1 MKLNILQKRKK
12 KKVLLI
18 ILDGWGIAPEDEKE
32 TSAIVQ
38 ANTPFMDKIWQEQPH
53 TQLQTH
59 GIAVGLPEGQMGNS
73 EVGHI
78 NIGAGRVVY
87 QNLVKIDLAIK
98 DAILNKNIVLKDAF
112 DYAKKERKKV
122 HIMGLIS
129 NGGIH
134 SHIEHLK
141 ALCSIAAEQD
151 VPEVYIHAFTDGRD
165 ADPKSGIGFLENL
178 QDHFQK
184 TTGKLASIIGRY
196 YAMDRGKNWDRT
208 ATAYRAL
215 VNGES
220 ETKVIAE
227 KWKKTVKKKYEE
239 GETDEFLK
247 PIVLT
252 QDGEPVATIQD
263 GGVVICFNYRTDRS
277 RQLTEALTQK
287 DFPKYHMKKLNL
299 RYITMTRYD
308 KTFKNIPVLFEE
320 EDLNNTLGEVLS
332 RNGKKQI
339 RIAETIK
346 YPHVT
351 YFFNGGREKEF
362 EGENRIMIDTPDV
375 STFDK
380 KPEMSAEGIR
390 NAIIPELKK
399 RIADFICL
407 NFANPDM
414 VGHSGDM
421 EATKK
426 ACETVDSC
434 TEAVAKTALEN
445 DYTVV
450 IIADHGNADK
460 MKNADGTPFTTHTIN
475 PVPCILLGANKDLEL
490 SEGKLSD
497 IAPTILSLM
506 GIDAPEEMSGDVLIR
521 KKSKTSGQA
530 HKV

>member
-1 MKLNILQKRKK
+1 MK
-12 KKVLLI
+12 KKVLLM
-18 ILDGWGIAPEDEKE
+18 ILDGWGIAPEAEKE
-32 TSAIVQ
+32 TSAIAQ
-38 ANTPFMDKIWQEQPH
+38 ANTPFMDKIWKEQPH

-87 QNLVKIDLAIK
+87 QNLVKINLAVK
-98 DAILNKNIVLKDAF
+98 DATLNKNIVLIDAF
-112 DYAKKERKKV
+112 EYAKKERKKV
-122 HIMGLIS
+122 HLMGLIS
-129 NGGIH
+129 HGGVH
-134 SHIEHLK
+134 SHIDHLK
-141 ALCSIAAEQD
+141 ALCSIAAEQAVHD
-151 VPEVYIHAFTDGRD
+151 VYIHAFTDGRD
-165 ADPKSGIGFLENL
+165 ADPKSGIGFIESL
-178 QDHFQK
+178 QEHFQK

-196 YAMDRGKNWDRT
+196 YAMDRGKNWNRT
-208 ATAYRAL
+208 AIAYRAL
-215 VNGES
+215 VNGEA

-227 KWKKTVKKKYEE
+227 KWKETLKEKYEE
-239 GETDEFLK
+239 DETDEFLR
-247 PIVLT
+247 PMVLT
-252 QDGEPVATIQD
+252 QDGEPLALIKD
-263 GGVVICFNYRTDRS
+263 RDVVICFNYRTDRS

-287 DFPKYHMKKLNL
+287 DFPVYQMKKLDL

-308 KTFKNIPVLFEE
+308 KTFKNISVLFEE

-332 RNGKKQI
+332 RNDKKQI

-362 EGENRIMIDTPDV
+362 EGEKRIMIDSPDV
-375 STFDK
+375 STFDE

-390 NAIIPELKK
+390 DAIIPKLKEK
-399 RIADFICL
+399 AADFICL
-407 NFANPDM
+407 NFANADM

-434 TEAVAKTALEN
+434 TEAVAKTALKN
-445 DYTVV
+445 DYIVL

-460 MKNADGTPFTTHTIN
+460 MKNADGSPFTTHTTN
-475 PVPCILLGANKDLEL
+475 PVPCILLGADKNLEL

-506 GIDAPEEMSGDVLIR
+506 SIEAPEEMTGNILIH
-521 KKSKTSGQA
+521 KK
-530 HKV
+530 